1 MVLLPGKIG
10 WRDMKRYLESQIIQD
25 LKEKMVF
32 IGGPRQV
39 GKTKISQQV
48 AQAHFNRYEY
58 FNWDVYQDQK
68 RIIDYSFSPDSELLI
83 FDEVHKY
90 KNWKNHIKGIFDSRH
105 EKHHIM
111 VTGSARL
118 DLYRKG
124 GDSMMGRY
132 HYHRLHPIS
141 LAEAAEL
148 SDSFEIDLFERNYRL
163 KFSAPQNNILSDL
176 MSFGGFPEPFL
187 RKNKRSLKRWQ
198 NERKSRLVRED
209 IRDIELIRELSIF
222 QLLVSLLPERVGSVF
237 SVNSL
242 REDLRVSHQTVA
254 RWMDILES
262 FYYCYRI
269 YPFTATTIK
278 SLRKEPKLF
287 LWDYSEITDEST
299 KFENL
304 IASHLLKF
312 VHYLT
317 NCFGTDA
324 KLMYLRDIQKR
335 EVDFVVVIDG
345 KPILAIEVKMKTQK
359 ISTPMKYFIRKLKIP
374 FGFQVVFETGI
385 DFQSKTDNI
394 RVISADKFLT
404 ALV

>member
-1 MVLLPGKIG
+1 
-10 WRDMKRYLESQIIQD
+10 MKRYLENQITQD

-48 AQAHFNRYEY
+48 SQAHFSKYEY

-68 RIIDYSFSPDSELLI
+68 RIVNTAFSPDSELLI

-90 KNWKNHIKGIFDSRH
+90 KNWKNHIKGIYDSFH

-132 HYHRLHPIS
+132 HFHRLHPIS

-148 SDSFEIDLFERNYRL
+148 NDNFDIDQFEKTYQLTFNE
-163 KFSAPQNNILSDL
+163 SQNNILSDL
-176 MSFGGFPEPFL
+176 MAFGGFPEPFL
-187 RKNKRSLKRWQ
+187 RKSPRSLKRWQ

-209 IRDIELIRELSIF
+209 IRDMELIRELSIF
-222 QLLVSLLPERVGSVF
+222 QFLVSLLPERVGSVF

-242 REDLRVSHQTVA
+242 REDLQVSHQTIA

-262 FYYCYRI
+262 FYFCYRI
-269 YPFTATTIK
+269 YPFTASSIK

-287 LWDYSEITDEST
+287 LWDYSEVKDKSA

-312 VHYLT
+312 VHYIHD
-317 NCFGTDA
+317 CFGSDA
-324 KLMYLRDIQKR
+324 QLMYLRDMQKR
-335 EVDFVVVIDG
+335 EVDFVLVVDKMPVI
-345 KPILAIEVKMKTQK
+345 AVEVKMKTQK
-359 ISTPMKYFIRKLKIP
+359 ISTPLKYFARKLAIP
-374 FGFQVVFETGI
+374 FVFQVVFESGV

-404 ALV
+404 AFV